1 MNNFYNEIAF
11 EKRKVKKQKET
22 IKMTDLFNL
31 LLEDDSMF
39 GVEDA
44 LFEPFHTEEFEIGQY
59 VEVGF
64 GESLH
69 DSEGYS
75 RFFLVDI
82 EGYNGD
88 LIAEIFDQRGQD
100 DDVLYVLPYP
110 DNDAEE
116 RCQGM
121 KLSDYLKQ
129 V

>member
-1 MNNFYNEIAF
+1 
-11 EKRKVKKQKET
+11 
-22 IKMTDLFNL
+22 MTDLFNI

-39 GVEDA
+39 EMEVEI
-44 LFEPFHTEEFEIGQY
+44 FEPFHAEEFEIGEY

-64 GESLH
+64 GENLDD

-75 RFFLVDI
+75 RFFFVDI
-82 EGYNGD
+82 EGYDGD
-88 LIAEIFDQRGQD
+88 SIAEIFDQRGQD